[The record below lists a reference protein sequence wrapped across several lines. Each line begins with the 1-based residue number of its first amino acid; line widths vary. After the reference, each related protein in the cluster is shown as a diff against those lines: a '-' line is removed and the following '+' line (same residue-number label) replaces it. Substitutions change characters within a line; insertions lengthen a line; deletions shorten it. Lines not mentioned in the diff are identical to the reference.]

1 MNWVK
6 IIRMSLV
13 LAVLIVCAV
22 SDYRKKEIK
31 LIFPVFL
38 AIAAAAMF
46 FLGRDIAVKSVIAG
60 MAEGIV
66 IIVLS
71 QITQGRIGMGDGV
84 LLASTGLM
92 LGWKDNL
99 IMFFFACLLSACVSV
114 LILTLKKGDRETKIP
129 FIPFMVPGFLI
140 SVLIAVK

>member
-66 IIVLS
+66 IMVLS
-71 QITQGRIGMGDGV
+71 QITQGRIGMGDGI

-129 FIPFMVPGFLI
+129 FVPFMVPGFLI

>member
-1 MNWVK
+1 
-6 IIRMSLV
+6 
-13 LAVLIVCAV
+13 
-22 SDYRKKEIK
+22 
-31 LIFPVFL
+31 
-38 AIAAAAMF
+38 
-46 FLGRDIAVKSVIAG
+46 
-60 MAEGIV
+60 
-66 IIVLS
+66 
-71 QITQGRIGMGDGV
+71 MGDGI

>member
-71 QITQGRIGMGDGV
+71 QITQGRI
-84 LLASTGLM
+84 
-92 LGWKDNL
+92 
-99 IMFFFACLLSACVSV
+99 
-114 LILTLKKGDRETKIP
+114 
-129 FIPFMVPGFLI
+129 
-140 SVLIAVK
+140 

>member
-1 MNWVK
+1 MNLVK

>member
-71 QITQGRIGMGDGV
+71 QITQGRIGMGDGI

>member
-31 LIFPVFL
+31 LIFPMFL

-71 QITQGRIGMGDGV
+71 QITQGRIGMGDGI